1 VAQFGLNTEQS
12 IHILALPS
20 LVYFKTEFVLQES
33 HNELTQVKQLVILVQ
48 ITQLIYIDDTNPYYV
63 DEIQLKH

>member
-1 VAQFGLNTEQS
+1 MAQLGLNTEQS
-12 IHILALPS
+12 VHILALPS